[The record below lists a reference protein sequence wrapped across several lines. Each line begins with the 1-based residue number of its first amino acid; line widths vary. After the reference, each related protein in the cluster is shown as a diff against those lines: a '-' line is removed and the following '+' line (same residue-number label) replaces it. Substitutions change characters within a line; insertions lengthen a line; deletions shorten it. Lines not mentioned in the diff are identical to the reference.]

1 MFQGVSVQPARLTS
15 LIQDEGRQWIGVSG
29 FMIFS
34 LLLLIEQST
43 VIRCLEGVK
52 SSSPLVKSSKADTR
66 IYVV

>member
-15 LIQDEGRQWIGVSG
+15 LIQDEGRQWIGASG

-34 LLLLIEQST
+34 LLVLIEQFI

-52 SSSPLVKSSKADTR
+52 LGSPLVKSSKADTR

>member
-34 LLLLIEQST
+34 LLLLIEQSI
-43 VIRCLEGVK
+43 VIHCLEGVK
-52 SSSPLVKSSKADTR
+52 SGSPLVKSSKADTR